1 MVSDRCLARSRRD
14 ARWATDRVPR
24 AAQRENE
31 GKRGDPNSE
40 SRPADL
46 RASQRPEASSSR
58 LGFDAL
64 RERETPMQSSGALR
78 PIVIPGEAVGGPG
91 LKPGPGTYSEGGQVF
106 AAQLGIRNEHEG
118 VVSVIALNGR
128 YIPQRGDA
136 VIGEVVDQGPSHWLV
151 DINSPYPAPL
161 HATESPWRVEFRHT
175 APDLKVRGLVMGHR
189 LSVDENKGVPL
200 AMPETEARP
209 RTGGLVSG

>member
-1 MVSDRCLARSRRD
+1 
-14 ARWATDRVPR
+14 
-24 AAQRENE
+24 
-31 GKRGDPNSE
+31 
-40 SRPADL
+40 
-46 RASQRPEASSSR
+46 
-58 LGFDAL
+58 
-64 RERETPMQSSGALR
+64 MQSSGALR
-78 PIVIPGEAVGGPG
+78 PIVIPGEAVGGRG

-161 HATESPWRVEFRHT
+161 HATESPWRGGVGGTSRS
-175 APDLKVRGLVMGHR
+175 LKVGGVIMGHLLR
-189 LSVDENKGVPL
+189 VGENKRGQL
-200 AMPETEARP
+200 AMPGRGGRRPHRGHARGRLP
-209 RTGGLVSG
+209 AKDPPGLGK